1 MSTVLVI
8 WTVWGALGLVLL
20 ALIVYRASITRAEED
35 QLFLEDT
42 STMQQ
47 QEQELIMK
55 RVKPIETMIRI
66 FGGAEG
72 VVTLGIHAWK
82 WLNNYDARLL
92 SEIRIDRPL

>member
-72 VVTLGIHAWK
+72 VVTLGILAFY
-82 WLNNYDARLL
+82 LMDALHQF
-92 SEIRIDRPL
+92 

>member
-1 MSTVLVI
+1 MSYVLVI

-20 ALIVYRASITRAEED
+20 GLIVYRAAITRAEED

-55 RVKPIETMIRI
+55 RVKPVETMIRI
-66 FGGAEG
+66 CGGAEG
-72 VVTLGIHAWK
+72 VVTLGILAFY
-82 WLNNYDARLL
+82 LMDALHQF
-92 SEIRIDRPL
+92 

>member
-1 MSTVLVI
+1 MSYVLVI

-35 QLFLEDT
+35 QLFLEDAP
-42 STMQQ
+42 TMQH

-55 RVKPIETMIRI
+55 RVKPVENLIRI

-72 VVTLGIHAWK
+72 LVTLGILAFY
-82 WLNNYDARLL
+82 LMDALRQF
-92 SEIRIDRPL
+92 